1 MKCWVYQKAGHK
13 INLKDRSSVQDIPGS
28 FILGEKNH
36 KLMELLRLEKPSGI
50 TQHCPGHPCPMSL
63 SANLKSLQGWALHPC
78 ARAGK
83 PSPLRN
89 SPQYP
94 TLNGTFTCLHPLQPT
109 GRAFR
114 TPHSQQLPEM
124 AEADEELGGEAG
136 SAQLGWNKAQLGSP
150 GSRAVTSKMW
160 THI

>member
-1 MKCWVYQKAGHK
+1 MLGLSKGRTQNQPEGHK
-13 INLKDRSSVQDIPGS
+13 LSPGYS
-28 FILGEKNH
+28 WFVHFGCEEPQTH
-36 KLMELLRLEKPSGI
+36 GI
-50 TQHCPGHPCPMSL
+50 TEAGKALWDHSALPRPPLPHVPECKSEIPPGMGTPPLC
-63 SANLKSLQGWALHPC
+63 Q
-78 ARAGK
+78 AGK
-83 PSPLRN
+83 PPPLTN